1 MRTRRGAGRGVG
13 LRPRGRDW
21 IWAGAAAGLVLSAL
35 RARSRAEA
43 LSTLEGWVPGG
54 DAADVPVG
62 LGRFRLV
69 AVEGSEIDE
78 ATVAAA
84 VAHAETHGLDVL
96 ELLPGDLDAEQ
107 VLEVLRSVD
116 PSSYRDDR
124 FALGR
129 GANQAVLLSDPVV
142 ARIGDLPAEPV
153 PAEPEPVVPTAPEP
167 EPEPVGPSA
176 LERHKLAERSAR
188 GEIIVGGV
196 LTVLGLGGVGA
207 MTAGLLQEGG
217 AEDDG
222 RNTMIAAGAVSGAIG
237 LALGVAL
244 LVDGV
249 RDLKAARPGRSARV
263 RVAPTFGGL
272 VVSGRF

>member
-1 MRTRRGAGRGVG
+1 MTRWPRLLVG
-13 LRPRGRDW
+13 TLV
-21 IWAGAAAGLVLSAL
+21 AGACLVQSLPA
-35 RARSRAEA
+35 
-43 LSTLEGWVPGG
+43 
-54 DAADVPVG
+54 
-62 LGRFRLV
+62 
-69 AVEGSEIDE
+69 
-78 ATVAAA
+78 VAAPA
-84 VAHAETHGLDVL
+84 P
-96 ELLPGDLDAEQ
+96 LPEWGVKQKPAPLPDWDTAAKKPA
-107 VLEVLRSVD
+107 D
-116 PSSYRDDR
+116 P
-124 FALGR
+124 AKKPKAKKPGPAATQPKPATTPP
-129 GANQAVLLSDPVV
+129 GPATTPPATEPEPVV
-142 ARIGDLPAEPV
+142 ATEPEPVVAPEPEPVPEPEPAVAAPAEPV

-207 MTAGLLQEGG
+207 MTAGLLQDGG

-249 RDLKAARPGRSARV
+249 RDLKATRPGRSARV

>member
-1 MRTRRGAGRGVG
+1 MVCTRPILRLLTRWPRLLVG
-13 LRPRGRDW
+13 TLV
-21 IWAGAAAGLVLSAL
+21 AGACFVHSLPAFAAPAPLPEWGVKQKPAPLPDWDTA
-35 RARSRAEA
+35 AKK
-43 LSTLEGWVPGG
+43 PGEPAKKPKAKKPG
-54 DAADVPVG
+54 PAATQP
-62 LGRFRLV
+62 
-69 AVEGSEIDE
+69 
-78 ATVAAA
+78 ATTQPGPATTQPAATQPA
-84 VAHAETHGLDVL
+84 ATQ
-96 ELLPGDLDAEQ
+96 PGPAIATEP
-107 VLEVLRSVD
+107 E
-116 PSSYRDDR
+116 
-124 FALGR
+124 
-129 GANQAVLLSDPVV
+129 PVV
-142 ARIGDLPAEPV
+142 VTEPEPVPEPEPAVTAPAEPV

-207 MTAGLLQEGG
+207 MTAGLLQDGG

-249 RDLKAARPGRSARV
+249 RDLKATRPGRSARV